1 MKHLLLILP
10 VMAFVFAG
18 CLNRPPDKLV
28 DEETYKRMF
37 VEFAIINQYDSTL
50 LKDHTHDELR
60 ELVYEYYGVSSEQFR
75 VSHEYYESD
84 LDAQIRRVGTINE
97 MLRKERERISEAE
110 TEYRNSQ
117 RTPVDSLRQNL
128 LNR

>member
-60 ELVYEYYGVSSEQFR
+60 ELVYEHYGVSSEQFR